1 PEPFPMSLIPRASIS
16 LSPSAPW
23 RCALAVA
30 GALTLAACSPDS
42 PTAPNSDLSARAA
55 NGAAVQMIDGRA
67 LADVRAATA
76 KYHRAEVALAEGYIN
91 TGECV
96 ASPAGG
102 MGIHFVKPGLMGSP
116 APNGD
121 ATFEPTRPE
130 VLVYE
135 PMKNGQLQLVAVEYL
150 VWRAPWDAAHPGT
163 SPSFLGEEFAKSFGE
178 AAHGLPDHYELH
190 VWLWKHNAN
199 GMFAAWN
206 PKVSC
211 PAGAPAQH

>member
-1 PEPFPMSLIPRASIS
+1 MSFIPPSLIS
-16 LSPSAPW
+16 LSSGALW
-23 RCALAVA
+23 RRALAVVGVA
-30 GALTLAACSPDS
+30 TLAACSPDS
-42 PTAPNSDLSARAA
+42 TTAPDGVLAARAA
-55 NGAAVQMIDGRA
+55 DAAAVQMTDGSA
-67 LADVRAATA
+67 LASVRAATA
-76 KYHRAEVALAEGYIN
+76 KYHRAEVALASGYIN

-102 MGIHFVKPGLMGSP
+102 MGIHFVNPGLMGSP

-121 ATFEPTRPE
+121 AAFDPTQPE

-150 VWRAPWDAAHPGT
+150 VWRAPWDAAHPNAA
-163 SPSFLGEEFAKSFGE
+163 PAFLGETFASSFGP

-190 VWLWKHNAN
+190 VWLWKHNEN
-199 GMFAAWN
+199 GMFAEWN

-211 PAGAPAQH
+211 PASAPAHH

>member
-1 PEPFPMSLIPRASIS
+1 MTFIPRAATSTSS
-16 LSPSAPW
+16 LAVG
-23 RCALAVA
+23 RRALAVA
-30 GALTLAACSPDS
+30 AAAMVAACSSDS
-42 PTAPNSDLSARAA
+42 ATAPDTVLPARAA
-55 NGAAVQMIDGRA
+55 IGTAVHMTDGHA
-67 LADVRAATA
+67 LAAIRAATA
-76 KYHRAEVALAEGYIN
+76 KYHRAEVAMAEGYIN

-102 MGIHFVKPGLMGSP
+102 MGIHFVNPGLMGSP

-150 VWRAPWDAAHPGT
+150 VWRAPWDAAHPT
-163 SPSFLGEEFAKSFGE
+163 TPPSFLGAEFDKSFGQ
-178 AAHGLPDHYELH
+178 ASHGLPDHYELH
-190 VWLWKHNAN
+190 VWLWRHNAN
-199 GMFAAWN
+199 GVFAAWN

-211 PAGAPAQH
+211 PAGAPAHH

>member
-1 PEPFPMSLIPRASIS
+1 MSFIPSTLVS
-16 LSPSAPW
+16 SSSAALW
-23 RCALAVA
+23 RRALAVA
-30 GALTLAACSPDS
+30 GAAMIAACSPDS
-42 PTAPNSDLSARAA
+42 TTAPDAVVSAHAA
-55 NGAAVQMIDGRA
+55 NGAAALMTEGRA

-102 MGIHFVKPGLMGSP
+102 MGIHFVNPGLMGSP

-135 PMKNGQLQLVAVEYL
+135 PMHNGQLQLVAVEFL
-150 VWRAPWDAAHPGT
+150 VWRAPWDVAHPTT
-163 SPSFLGEEFAKSFGE
+163 SPSFLGEAFAKSFGI
-178 AAHGLPDHYELH
+178 AAHGLPNHYELH
-190 VWLWKHNAN
+190 VWLWKQNAN
-199 GMFAAWN
+199 GMFAEWN